1 MAERIQKVLARMGI
15 GSRREIESLI
25 REGQIR
31 VNNKLAEIGDHISSA
46 DRVMVRGKPVNM
58 ADADAV
64 RRRVLM
70 YYKNEG
76 EICSR
81 DDPDHK
87 DSVFDHLPKLG
98 KGRWI
103 SIGRLDLNT
112 CGLLLFTTDGE
123 LANRLMHPS
132 FEIEREYAS
141 RVLGEVSQQALD
153 NMLAGVNVEGEV
165 LKFDT
170 INDAGGSGAN
180 HWYHVTLHQGRYR
193 EVRRLWESQ
202 DIKVS
207 RLKRVRY
214 GSISLP
220 RSLKQGKS
228 MELDADQ
235 INGLL
240 TLTGM
245 PADQKPYNPRTGKS
259 RKPSY
264 KSRQAEAPAKPA
276 ERKKKSPYG
285 KRPQKGSSKRR

>member
-1 MAERIQKVLARMGI
+1 MTERIQKVLSRLGV
-15 GSRREIESLI
+15 GSRRQVENWI
-25 REGQIR
+25 REGKIQI
-31 VNNKLAEIGDHISSA
+31 NKKPAQIGDHITPG
-46 DRVMVRGKPVNM
+46 DRVYVNGKKI
-58 ADADAV
+58 DLDKIDDIE
-64 RRRVLM
+64 RRVIM

-81 DDPDHK
+81 NDPEHK
-87 DSVFDHLPKLG
+87 DSVFDHLPKL
-98 KGRWI
+98 KSGRWI

-153 NMLAGVNVEGEV
+153 NMLAGVESEDGI
-165 LKFDT
+165 LKFDS
-170 INDAGGSGAN
+170 IRDAGGSGAN

-202 DIKVS
+202 DIRVS

-220 RSLKQGKS
+220 RSLRQGRWE
-228 MELDADQ
+228 ELDIKQ
-235 INGLL
+235 INTLL
-240 TLTGM
+240 DITGM
-245 PADQKPYNPRTGKS
+245 ETVKQKKHKPNTPHKSHKPRNTKAGKKES
-259 RKPSY
+259 PY
-264 KSRQAEAPAKPA
+264 KSRTV
-276 ERKKKSPYG
+276 RKSSG
-285 KRPQKGSSKRR
+285 KRH